1 MLAVAMDGEVKIHRN
16 KLIANAAADRTVSIT
31 QHRDLARRFDS
42 FHKRYD
48 KLTDELSHYR
58 SRCSH
63 LEGQLQV
70 MGPEV
75 YQAYQKID
83 QQRKQLDK
91 LTAENMALRKELA
104 GIKEK
109 LNQQPKVVPS
119 FVKAN
124 VPKDKLRRRPGR
136 KVGHTAALRAMPNH
150 IDEHIDVP
158 VPRDA
163 VGAACCPKCSVPLAE
178 VETHDRIVEDIIP
191 SKVVTRCFHTTSGYC
206 PNCRKRIESRAPE
219 QPPAADIPH
228 GQIGINALA
237 TVALLRIQCRLPY
250 RMGTQLLSDLP
261 GLTISPGAVT
271 KQIRR
276 MSHWLEGEYD
286 RLQAFLRCAPMAHM
300 DETPW
305 RINGINQ
312 WLWTLLDDRHTLFH
326 VDKSRGQ
333 KVVEKLLG
341 EVFGGVLVS
350 DFYCGYS
357 RLSARKQKC
366 LVHLLRELKETGIK
380 SPAFDQ
386 GLFCR
391 RLKRLI
397 KEMLLLKKNKPAMEV
412 PDYQRRGKQMEA
424 RLEDIAQQHWH
435 EAHADRLAARLRK
448 HEKELTVFLW
458 EDAVDGTNNAA
469 ERALRPAVVMRKIT
483 GGSRSERGARATAIL
498 MSVLRTARQ
507 QNRPLFETIKTL
519 LMNAWA
525 GKNPGLLTDVP
536 LDSS

>member
-1 MLAVAMDGEVKIHRN
+1 MLAVAMDGEVKIRRN
-16 KLIANAAADRTVSIT
+16 KLMANPAADRSVSVT
-31 QHRDLARRFDS
+31 QHRDLVKRFS
-42 FHKRYD
+42 YFIKRYD
-48 KLTDELSHYR
+48 KLRDEVSQIR
-58 SRCSH
+58 FRCYE
-63 LEGQLQV
+63 LEGELRAIN
-70 MGPEV
+70 PEL

-83 QQRKQLDK
+83 RQQQRLKK
-91 LTAENMALRKELA
+91 LEAENIALRKELA

-109 LNQQPKVVPS
+109 LHQQPKVLTT

-124 VPKDKLRRRPGR
+124 IPKGKPRLRPGR
-136 KVGHTAALRAMPNH
+136 KVGHPAALRPMPEN

-158 VPRDA
+158 VPRDTT
-163 VGAACCPKCSVPLAE
+163 GAACCPHCSVQLAD
-178 VETHDRIVEDIIP
+178 VEQHDRIVEDIIP
-191 SKVVTRCFHTTSGYC
+191 AKVVARCYHTISGYC
-206 PNCRKRIESRAPE
+206 PGCRKRVESRAPE
-219 QPPAADIPH
+219 QPPAVDLPH

-237 TVALLRIQCRLPY
+237 TAALLRVQYRLPY
-250 RMGTQLLSDLP
+250 RLSTQLLADLP
-261 GLTISPGAVT
+261 GLTVSPGAVT

-286 RLQAFLRCAPMAHM
+286 RLRVFLRCAPMAHM

-326 VDKSRGQ
+326 MDKSRGQ

-357 RLSARKQKC
+357 RLSSRKQKC
-366 LVHLLRELKETGIK
+366 LVHLLRELRETGIK
-380 SPAFDQ
+380 SPAFAK
-386 GLFCR
+386 GSFCR
-391 RLKRLI
+391 RLKRLL
-397 KEMLLLKKNKPAMEV
+397 KEMLLLKKNKPDMEV
-412 PDYQRRGKQMEA
+412 PDYQRRGKLMEA
-424 RLEDIAQQHWH
+424 RLENIAQQHWH

-525 GKNPGLLTDVP
+525 GKNPGLLTDV
-536 LDSS
+536 LIDSS

>member
-1 MLAVAMDGEVKIHRN
+1 MLAVAMDGEVKIHR
-16 KLIANAAADRTVSIT
+16 KKRMANAAADRSVSIT
-31 QHRDLARRFDS
+31 QHRDLVKRFNY
-42 FHKRYD
+42 FIKRYD
-48 KLTDELSHYR
+48 KLRDEVSHYR
-58 SRCSH
+58 SRCYE
-63 LEGQLQV
+63 LEGELRAIN
-70 MGPEV
+70 PEV
-75 YQAYQKID
+75 YEAYRKID
-83 QQRKQLDK
+83 RQQKRLDK

-109 LNQQPKVVPS
+109 LNKQPKALPS

-124 VPKDKLRRRPGR
+124 VSKDKLRRRPGR
-136 KVGHTAALRAMPNH
+136 KVGHAAALRAMPEH

-163 VGAACCPKCSVPLAE
+163 GGAACCPKCSVQLAE

-191 SKVVTRCFHTTSGYC
+191 SKVVTRCYHTTSGYC

-219 QPPAADIPH
+219 QPPAVDIPH

-237 TVALLRIQCRLPY
+237 TAALLRIQCHLPY
-250 RMGTQLLSDLP
+250 RLGTQLLADLP

-271 KQIRR
+271 KQIHR
-276 MSHWLEGEYD
+276 MSHWLEGEYH
-286 RLQAFLRCAPMAHM
+286 RLQVFLRGAPVAHM
-300 DETPW
+300 DETTW
-305 RINGINQ
+305 RVNGINQ

-357 RLSARKQKC
+357 KLSSRKQKC
-366 LVHLLRELKETGIK
+366 LVHLLRELRETGIK
-380 SPAFDQ
+380 SPAFAK
-386 GLFCR
+386 GSFCR
-391 RLKRLI
+391 RLKRLL
-397 KEMLLLKKNKPAMEV
+397 KEMLLLKKNKPEMEAQA
-412 PDYQRRGKQMEA
+412 YQRRGRQMEG
-424 RLEDIAQQHWH
+424 RLKELAQQRW
-435 EAHADRLAARLRK
+435 EEPHADRLAARLRK

-525 GKNPGLLTDVP
+525 GKNPGLLTDV
-536 LDSS
+536 LIDSS

>member
-1 MLAVAMDGEVKIHRN
+1 MLDITMDGEVQKHR
-16 KLIANAAADRTVSIT
+16 KQRVANAAADQTVSMARY
-31 QHRDLARRFDS
+31 RDLAERFNYFIKQHD
-42 FHKRYD
+42 KR
-48 KLTDELSHYR
+48 KEELSHYR
-58 SRCSH
+58 ARCYE
-63 LEGQLQV
+63 LEGELRAIN
-70 MGPEV
+70 PEL
-75 YQAYQKID
+75 YQAFRKID
-83 QQRKQLDK
+83 RQQQRLKK
-91 LTAENMALRKELA
+91 LEAENIALRKELA

-109 LNQQPKVVPS
+109 LHQQPKVLPT

-124 VPKDKLRRRPGR
+124 VSKDKPRLRPGR
-136 KVGHTAALRAMPNH
+136 KAGHPAALRPMPEN

-158 VPRDA
+158 VPRDTT
-163 VGAACCPKCSVPLAE
+163 GAACCPHCSVQLAD
-178 VETHDRIVEDIIP
+178 VEQHDRIVEDIIP
-191 SKVVTRCFHTTSGYC
+191 AKVVARCYHTISGYC
-206 PNCRKRIESRAPE
+206 PGCRKRVESRAPE
-219 QPPAADIPH
+219 QPPAVDLPH

-237 TVALLRIQCRLPY
+237 MAALLRMQYRLPY
-250 RMGTQLLSDLP
+250 RLSTQLLADLP
-261 GLTISPGAVT
+261 GLTVSPGAVT

-276 MSHWLEGEYD
+276 MSHWLAGEYD
-286 RLQAFLRCAPMAHM
+286 RLRVFLRCAPMAHM

-357 RLSARKQKC
+357 RLSSRKQKC
-366 LVHLLRELKETGIK
+366 LVHLLRELRETGIK
-380 SPAFDQ
+380 SPAFAK
-386 GLFCR
+386 GSFCR
-391 RLKRLI
+391 RLKRLL
-397 KEMLLLKKNKPAMEV
+397 KEMLLLKKNKPEMEAQA
-412 PDYQRRGKQMEA
+412 YQRRGRQMEG
-424 RLEDIAQQHWH
+424 RLKELAQPRW
-435 EAHADRLAARLRK
+435 EEPHADRLAARLRK

-483 GGSRSERGARATAIL
+483 GGSRSERGARATAVL

-525 GKNPGLLTDVP
+525 GKNPGLLTDALV
-536 LDSS
+536 DSS